1 MLIRVLE
8 SLRSNA
14 IAYLALVTSLLALS
28 GGAYAAF
35 TLPANSV
42 GTRQIRDGAVG
53 AKQIRNDSIAPV
65 KLNHSVIG
73 GTIRHWAEINAHG
86 QVIASSGDAH
96 ELMQPSSVGN
106 YLIRWGH
113 DRFASQRCAVIATPV
128 ADLPGGELSGLLV
141 TFPPGPGA
149 TGTTV
154 QVAAMNTQGALVNL
168 GFSIAVIC

>member
-1 MLIRVLE
+1 MLIRLLE

-14 IAYLALVTSLLALS
+14 IAYLALGISLLALS

-42 GTRQIRDGAVG
+42 GTRQIRSGAVG
-53 AKQIRNDSIAPV
+53 AKQIRNGSIAPV
-65 KLNHSVIG
+65 KLNHGVIG

-86 QVIASSGDAH
+86 QVIASSGDAR
-96 ELMQPSSVGN
+96 ELMQPPSVGS
-106 YLIRWGH
+106 YLITWGH
-113 DRFASQRCAVIATPV
+113 DRFSPKRCAVIATPF
-128 ADLPGGELSGLLV
+128 ADLPDAALTGLLV
-141 TFPPGPGA
+141 TFPPTPGS
-149 TGTTV
+149 TGTNV